1 MILETNDTMFIRYFV
16 RVSIKYWSF
25 RQILS
30 KTEKLENQQNVNK
43 KNTKRLANK
52 YSKNSN

>member
-1 MILETNDTMFIRYFV
+1 MILETNDTILIMYFV
-16 RVSIKYWSF
+16 GVSIKYWSF

-43 KNTKRLANK
+43 KTQKD
-52 YSKNSN
+52 